1 MQYQILHTNITR
13 TMWQTVRRITNEIL
27 GVNGLIDKL
36 YLRLVLVLAACTG
49 ACSWF
54 STPNKVT
61 ESVIYLCYNLWS
73 LLGRLPTISF

>member
-13 TMWQTVRRITNEIL
+13 TIWQTVRRITNEIL

-36 YLRLVLVLAACTG
+36 YLQLVLVLAACSG
-49 ACSWF
+49 VCSWF

-61 ESVIYLCYNLWS
+61 ESVNYLCCNLWS